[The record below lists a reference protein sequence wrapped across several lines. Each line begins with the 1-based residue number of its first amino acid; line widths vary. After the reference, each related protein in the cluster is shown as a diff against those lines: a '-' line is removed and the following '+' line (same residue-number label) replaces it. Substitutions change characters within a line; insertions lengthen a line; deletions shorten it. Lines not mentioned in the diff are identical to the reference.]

1 MPILFDFLKS
11 VGPELF
17 PVPVVDNAV
26 KKLFFKLGNAENQF
40 YSYFD
45 KDIKMIDEKG
55 ILNFNGHFPCGSSF
69 KSVEHLR
76 QIILRK
82 EFAMFDKG
90 EAENLKTY
98 G

>member
-1 MPILFDFLKS
+1 
-11 VGPELF
+11 
-17 PVPVVDNAV
+17 
-26 KKLFFKLGNAENQF
+26 
-40 YSYFD
+40 
-45 KDIKMIDEKG
+45 MIDEKG

-90 EAENLKTY
+90 EVENLKTY